1 MVYQKIINF
10 LDNTPKQLS
19 KLRTEN
25 WIKVNDQ
32 SRGVCN
38 VNSDIRFKNIML
50 KSGLCDYSD
59 AYILVK
65 VGITITGAGADAV
78 ARKAN
83 ERDKEVIIKSCAPF
97 INCKSEINNTEI
109 DNAKDIDM
117 VMPMYNSI
125 KYSDSYSK
133 ISGRLWQNYKNE
145 PNDNLTDSES
155 FKSKIK
161 LTGKTSYNANTK
173 DVEVTVPLKYLC
185 NLNLINLNAIN

>member
-1 MVYQKIINF
+1 MAYQKIINF

-97 INCKSEINNTEI
+97 INNIIICGNILEILLL
-109 DNAKDIDM
+109 
-117 VMPMYNSI
+117 I
-125 KYSDSYSK
+125 KEMITQLVFY
-133 ISGRLWQNYKNE
+133 
-145 PNDNLTDSES
+145 
-155 FKSKIK
+155 
-161 LTGKTSYNANTK
+161 
-173 DVEVTVPLKYLC
+173 
-185 NLNLINLNAIN
+185 